1 MNLPAAAASPAEPGP
16 RRAGTVPVGYFIKD
30 ETGAWRE
37 VVNKVNRPD
46 GRTVFWLRG
55 TERPMGVVSTS
66 LIDWSK
72 TEPKA
77 VRNAAESGD
86 VAASMATVEKIKK
99 R

>member
-1 MNLPAAAASPAEPGP
+1 
-16 RRAGTVPVGYFIKD
+16 
-30 ETGAWRE
+30 
-37 VVNKVNRPD
+37 
-46 GRTVFWLRG
+46 
-55 TERPMGVVSTS
+55 MGVVSTS